1 MLKLSTLLPPP
12 PPGGGGGGERVRF
25 AQLILCDLARV
36 TKKLAVSRVRP
47 RFASYNTQKKRNEH
61 FVK

>member
-12 PPGGGGGGERVRF
+12 TPTGERVRF

-36 TKKLAVSRVRP
+36 TKKSAALKVRKRFVS
-47 RFASYNTQKKRNEH
+47 
-61 FVK
+61 